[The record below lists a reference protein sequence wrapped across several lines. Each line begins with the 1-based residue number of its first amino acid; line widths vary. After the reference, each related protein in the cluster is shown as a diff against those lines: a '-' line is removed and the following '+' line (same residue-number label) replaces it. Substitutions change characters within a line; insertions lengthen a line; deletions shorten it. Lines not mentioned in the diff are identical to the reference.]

1 MTRKVKPSFLIAIPG
16 LALAL
21 CITML
26 NPQANLRAN
35 PPAREEASSTRQSL
49 KGSWIVTVTR
59 EDQSTF
65 LSLMTFTSGGGVL
78 EESNTT
84 SIRSLGHGEWVR
96 TGNRQFARTFVF
108 FRFDG
113 PTRGFIGTGRATAN
127 MRLGEDLNEFRAVA
141 RLERFDVNG
150 NLIDTSTSTELGRRL
165 EMAEPPELPD

>member
-1 MTRKVKPSFLIAIPG
+1 MDSTKITGINRFVALVGVAA
-16 LALAL
+16 LALAVWVST
-21 CITML
+21 IS
-26 NPQANLRAN
+26 PQAVLAGDL
-35 PPAREEASSTRQSL
+35 SSHSQKL
-49 KGSWIVTVTR
+49 EGSWLVMVTR

-141 RLERFDVNG
+141 RIERFDVNG